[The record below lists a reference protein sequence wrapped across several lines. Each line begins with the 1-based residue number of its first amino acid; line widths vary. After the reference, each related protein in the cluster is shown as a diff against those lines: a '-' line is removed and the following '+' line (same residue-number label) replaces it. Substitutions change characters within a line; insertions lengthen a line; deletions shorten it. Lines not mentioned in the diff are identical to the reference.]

1 MKVIITGGCGGM
13 GRFLVRAVTRLK
25 NIESITIADLVEA
38 SAKEF
43 ASDFD
48 DRVSGIGL
56 NVSDSKSMAET
67 FEHHDIVLNTT
78 GPFFRFGKP
87 VLEAALN
94 SNCHYMDIC
103 DDWEPTEEM
112 LRLDSEAKS
121 KNLTAIVG
129 LGASPGLTNL
139 LALLAM
145 NQLDEVEKVYTGWDL
160 TAATPEDES
169 SQEGTNAAMEHGI
182 EQMIGKVKIFRNG
195 SFEMVRPLEK
205 VYINYPGK
213 EGSNAYIF
221 GHPEAITFAHHY
233 PEIKASVN
241 LCHGIEES
249 VLILK
254 FIRFLV
260 EWRLISKNQGA
271 RVLTWLE
278 GKAFQSAGGEDS
290 EKLPSVYGLAFG
302 IKDGQPA
309 SVGCTL
315 SSTSSSELSM
325 GEATAY
331 PLACGLEMFLNKEIN
346 RAGVFAPESGAI
358 DPSTFLVKFLGVFE
372 EPSDKHSVDAS
383 DLIVLDRSW
392 S

>member
-1 MKVIITGGCGGM
+1 M
-13 GRFLVRAVTRLK
+13 GRFLVRAVSRLK
-25 NIESITIADLVEA
+25 NIESITIADLIEP

-43 ASDFD
+43 ARDFD
-48 DRVSGIGL
+48 HRVSGIGL
-56 NVSDSKSMAET
+56 DVSDSEAMAEI
-67 FEHHDIVLNTT
+67 FKHHDIVLNTT

-87 VLEAALN
+87 VLEAALS

-112 LRLDSEAKS
+112 LRLDGEAKS
-121 KNLTAIVG
+121 KNLTAVVG
-129 LGASPGLTNL
+129 FGASPGLTNL

-169 SQEGTNAAMEHGI
+169 SQEGANAAMVHAI
-182 EQMIGKVKIFRNG
+182 EQMVGKVKIFRNG
-195 SFEMVRPLEK
+195 GFEMVKPLEK
-205 VYINYPGK
+205 VFINYPG
-213 EGSNAYIF
+213 ERGANAYVF

-249 VLILK
+249 VFLLK
-254 FIRFLV
+254 FVRTLV
-260 EWRLISKNQGA
+260 EWRVISKSLAA
-271 RVLTWLE
+271 RVLNWLE
-278 GKAFQSAGGEDS
+278 GKAFQSGDDEDP

-302 IKDGQPA
+302 TKDGHPA

-315 SSTSSSELSM
+315 NSSSSSELSM

-331 PLACGLEMFLNKEIN
+331 PLACGLEMFLNQEIN

-358 DPSTFLVKFLGVFE
+358 DPSTFLVNFLGVFE
-372 EPSDKHSVDAS
+372 EPSDKHSFDSS

>member
-13 GRFLVRAVTRLK
+13 GRFLVRAVARLK
-25 NIESITIADLVEA
+25 NIESITIADLVET

-48 DRVSGIGL
+48 HRVSGIGL
-56 NVSDSKSMAET
+56 DVSDSRAMSEI

-112 LRLDSEAKS
+112 LKLDGEAKS

-145 NQLDEVEKVYTGWDL
+145 NQLDEVESVYTGWDL

-182 EQMIGKVKIFRNG
+182 EQMIGKVKTFRNG

-205 VYINYPGK
+205 VYVNYPGK
-213 EGSNAYIF
+213 KGKSAYIF

-233 PEIKASVN
+233 PEIKASLN

-249 VLILK
+249 VFILK
-254 FIRFLV
+254 FIRTLV
-260 EWRLISKNQGA
+260 EWRLISKKQAA
-271 RVLTWLE
+271 RTLNWLE
-278 GKAFQSAGGEDS
+278 GKVFQSAGVEES

-302 IKDGQPA
+302 TKDGEPA

-315 SSTSSSELSM
+315 SSGSSSDLSM

-331 PLACGLEMFLNKEIN
+331 PLACGLEMFLNREIT
-346 RAGVFAPESGAI
+346 RSGVFAPESGAI
-358 DPSTFLVKFLGVFE
+358 DPSTFLDNFLGVFE
-372 EPSDKHSVDAS
+372 EPSNKYSFDAS

-392 S
+392 I

>member
-13 GRFLVRAVTRLK
+13 GRFLVRAVARLK
-25 NIESITIADLVEA
+25 NIESITIADLAES
-38 SAKEF
+38 SAKKF
-43 ASDFD
+43 ASEFD
-48 DRVSGIGL
+48 HRVSGIGL
-56 NVSDSKSMAET
+56 DVSDSKAMSEI
-67 FEHHDIVLNTT
+67 FEHQDIVLNTT

-112 LRLDSEAKS
+112 LRLDDEAKS

-169 SQEGTNAAMEHGI
+169 SQEGANAAMEHGI

-205 VYINYPGK
+205 VDINYPGK

-233 PEIKASVN
+233 PKIKASVN

-254 FIRFLV
+254 FVRTLV
-260 EWRLISKNQGA
+260 EWRVISKSLAA
-271 RVLTWLE
+271 RVLNWLE
-278 GKAFQSAGGEDS
+278 GKAFQSGDDEDT

-302 IKDGQPA
+302 TKDGSPA

-315 SSTSSSELSM
+315 NSSSSSELSM

-331 PLACGLEMFLNKEIN
+331 PLACGLKMFLNKEITST
-346 RAGVFAPESGAI
+346 GVFAPESGAI
-358 DPSTFLVKFLGVFE
+358 DPSTFLANFLGIYKEISETQTFDVG
-372 EPSDKHSVDAS
+372 
-383 DLIVLDRSW
+383 DLIVFDRSW
-392 S
+392 G

>member
-1 MKVIITGGCGGM
+1 M
-13 GRFLVRAVTRLK
+13 GRYAAKMISSFNQIQLF
-25 NIESITIADLVEA
+25 TIADLHQNDAEEF
-38 SAKEF
+38 AKELG
-43 ASDFD
+43 AH
-48 DRVSGIGL
+48 VNGIGL
-56 NVSDSKSMAET
+56 
-67 FEHHDIVLNTT
+67 DINDKENLYEALKDFDVVLNTV
-78 GPFFRFGKP
+78 GPFFRYGYE
-87 VLEAALN
+87 VLKTSLDA
-94 SNCHYMDIC
+94 NCHYMDIC

-112 LRLDSEAKS
+112 LKLDGEAKS

-145 NQLDEVEKVYTGWDL
+145 NQLDEVERVYTGWDL

-213 EGSNAYIF
+213 KGTNAYIF

-233 PEIKASVN
+233 PEIKASLN

-249 VLILK
+249 VFILK
-254 FIRFLV
+254 FIRTLV
-260 EWRLISKNQGA
+260 EWRLISKKQAA
-271 RVLTWLE
+271 RTLNWLE
-278 GKAFQSAGGEDS
+278 GKVFQSAGVEES

-302 IKDGQPA
+302 TKDGEPA

-315 SSTSSSELSM
+315 SSGSASELSM

-331 PLACGLEMFLNKEIN
+331 PLACGLEMFLNREIT
-346 RAGVFAPESGAI
+346 RSGVFAPESGAI
-358 DPSTFLVKFLGVFE
+358 DPSTFLDNFLGVFE
-372 EPSDKHSVDAS
+372 EPSNKYSFNAS

-392 S
+392 I

>member
-13 GRFLVRAVTRLK
+13 GRFLVRAVSRLK
-25 NIESITIADLVEA
+25 NIESITIADLIEP

-43 ASDFD
+43 ARDFD
-48 DRVSGIGL
+48 HRVSGIGL
-56 NVSDSKSMAET
+56 DVSDSEAMAEI
-67 FEHHDIVLNTT
+67 FKHHDIVLNTT

-87 VLEAALN
+87 VLEAALS

-112 LRLDSEAKS
+112 LRLDGEAKS
-121 KNLTAIVG
+121 KNLTAVVG

-195 SFEMVRPLEK
+195 IFEMVRPLEK

-213 EGSNAYIF
+213 KGSNAYIF

-233 PEIKASVN
+233 PEIK
-241 LCHGIEES
+241 
-249 VLILK
+249 
-254 FIRFLV
+254 
-260 EWRLISKNQGA
+260 
-271 RVLTWLE
+271 
-278 GKAFQSAGGEDS
+278 
-290 EKLPSVYGLAFG
+290 
-302 IKDGQPA
+302 
-309 SVGCTL
+309 
-315 SSTSSSELSM
+315 
-325 GEATAY
+325 
-331 PLACGLEMFLNKEIN
+331 
-346 RAGVFAPESGAI
+346 
-358 DPSTFLVKFLGVFE
+358 
-372 EPSDKHSVDAS
+372 
-383 DLIVLDRSW
+383 
-392 S
+392 

>member
-56 NVSDSKSMAET
+56 DVSDSKSMAET

-112 LRLDSEAKS
+112 LRLDGEAKS

-169 SQEGTNAAMEHGI
+169 SQR
-182 EQMIGKVKIFRNG
+182 EQMLQW
-195 SFEMVRPLEK
+195 SMV
-205 VYINYPGK
+205 
-213 EGSNAYIF
+213 SN
-221 GHPEAITFAHHY
+221 
-233 PEIKASVN
+233 K
-241 LCHGIEES
+241 
-249 VLILK
+249 
-254 FIRFLV
+254 
-260 EWRLISKNQGA
+260 
-271 RVLTWLE
+271 
-278 GKAFQSAGGEDS
+278 
-290 EKLPSVYGLAFG
+290 
-302 IKDGQPA
+302 
-309 SVGCTL
+309 
-315 SSTSSSELSM
+315 
-325 GEATAY
+325 
-331 PLACGLEMFLNKEIN
+331 
-346 RAGVFAPESGAI
+346 
-358 DPSTFLVKFLGVFE
+358 
-372 EPSDKHSVDAS
+372 
-383 DLIVLDRSW
+383 
-392 S
+392 

>member
-13 GRFLVRAVTRLK
+13 GRFLVRAVARLK
-25 NIESITIADLVEA
+25 NIESITIADLAES
-38 SAKEF
+38 SAKKF
-43 ASDFD
+43 ASEFD
-48 DRVSGIGL
+48 HRVSGIGL
-56 NVSDSKSMAET
+56 DVSDSKAMSEI
-67 FEHHDIVLNTT
+67 FEHQDIVLNTT

-112 LRLDSEAKS
+112 LRLDDEAKS

-169 SQEGTNAAMEHGI
+169 SQEGANAAMEHGI

-254 FIRFLV
+254 FVRTLV
-260 EWRLISKNQGA
+260 EWRVISKSLAA
-271 RVLTWLE
+271 RVLNWLE
-278 GKAFQSAGGEDS
+278 GKAFQSGDDEDP

-302 IKDGQPA
+302 TKDGNPA

-315 SSTSSSELSM
+315 NSSSSSELSM

-331 PLACGLEMFLNKEIN
+331 PLACGLKMFLNKEITST
-346 RAGVFAPESGAI
+346 GVFAPESGAI
-358 DPSTFLVKFLGVFE
+358 DPSTFLANFLGIYKEISEKQTFDVG
-372 EPSDKHSVDAS
+372 
-383 DLIVLDRSW
+383 DLIVFDRSW
-392 S
+392 G

>member
-13 GRFLVRAVTRLK
+13 GRFLVRAVSRLK
-25 NIESITIADLVEA
+25 NIESITIADLIEP

-43 ASDFD
+43 ARDFD
-48 DRVSGIGL
+48 HRFSGIGL
-56 NVSDSKSMAET
+56 DVSDSEAMAEI
-67 FEHHDIVLNTT
+67 FKHHDIVLNTT

-87 VLEAALN
+87 VLEAALS

-112 LRLDSEAKS
+112 LRLDGEAKS
-121 KNLTAIVG
+121 KNLTAVVG

-195 SFEMVRPLEK
+195 IFEMVRPLEK

-213 EGSNAYIF
+213 KGSNAYIF

-241 LCHGIEES
+241 LCHGIEKS
-249 VLILK
+249 VSILK
-254 FIRFLV
+254 FIRALV
-260 EWRLISKNQGA
+260 EWRIISKNQAA
-271 RVLTWLE
+271 RILNWLE
-278 GKAFQSAGGEDS
+278 GKVFQSAGIGDS
-290 EKLPSVYGLAFG
+290 EELPSVYGLAFG
-302 IKDGQPA
+302 TKEGQPA

-315 SSTSSSELSM
+315 SSSSSSELSM

-331 PLACGLEMFLNKEIN
+331 PLACGLKMFLNREIT

-358 DPSTFLVKFLGVFE
+358 DPSTFLGNFLGLFE
-372 EPSDKHSVDAS
+372 EPSNKHSFDAS

-392 S
+392 G